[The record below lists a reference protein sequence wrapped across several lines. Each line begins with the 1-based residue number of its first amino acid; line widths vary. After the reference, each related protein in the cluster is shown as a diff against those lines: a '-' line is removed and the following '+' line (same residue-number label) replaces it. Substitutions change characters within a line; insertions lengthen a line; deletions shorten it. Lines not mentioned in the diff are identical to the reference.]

1 MVSSTSFYL
10 FVVGLS
16 WLGLSACSSAPAQV
30 TNTAVLPYSV
40 LLESANAN
48 TPTLDDIFQLSA
60 PQQAEFLAYF
70 HATENQD
77 IAGHRRVY
85 QFLEQHLAGFDYQ
98 GKNYTATE
106 AYALK
111 SGNCISLA
119 VLTKALADLAGV
131 QIEFQSIISAPV
143 ISFEQDLMV
152 SSDHVRTFLYDPTF
166 VPEKDTLYFIKPSL
180 VVDYL
185 PSSADITGPRIT
197 QKTFIAMF
205 YRNLAADALLAEQ
218 YDQALALLK
227 TALQYAP
234 DYSAVINL
242 TAVVHRRM
250 DEMQL
255 AEQFYQYGLDVSA
268 SKVTLLTNYAV
279 LKQSQG
285 DPDTAQQML
294 QSLSSFNEY
303 DPYLWYVLGKNA
315 QQKNLYQE
323 AVTYL
328 YKAAEQAPYMH
339 QLQLELALAYY
350 RNNQTGRALQVL
362 SKAAELVTDNNTQQ
376 RYHAKLEALKL
387 RQSTH

>member
-1 MVSSTSFYL
+1 MLVYKQFYL
-10 FVVGLS
+10 VVVGLS
-16 WLGLSACSSAPAQV
+16 CLSLIACSSAPAQV
-30 TNTAVLPYSV
+30 SNTAVLPYSA

-48 TPTLDDIFQLSA
+48 TPTVDDIFQLSA
-60 PQQAEFLAYF
+60 SQQAEFLAYF
-70 HATENQD
+70 NAPERQD
-77 IAGHRRVY
+77 VAAHRRVY
-85 QFLEQHLAGFDYQ
+85 QFLAQHLSGFDYQ
-98 GKNYTATE
+98 GKNYTATK

-143 ISFEQDLMV
+143 LSFESDLMV
-152 SSDHVRTFLYDPTF
+152 SSDHVRTFLYDPAF
-166 VPEKDTLYFIKPSL
+166 IPEKDTFYFIKPSL

-197 QKTFIAMF
+197 QQTFIAMF

-285 DPDTAQQML
+285 DPDTAQEML

-315 QQKNLYQE
+315 QQKNQYQE

-362 SKAAELVTDNNTQQ
+362 SKAAELVVDNNTQQ

>member
-1 MVSSTSFYL
+1 MLVYKQL
-10 FVVGLS
+10 YILVVGLS
-16 WLGLSACSSAPAQV
+16 CLSLIACSSAPAQV
-30 TNTAVLPYSV
+30 SNTAVLPYSA

-60 PQQAEFLAYF
+60 SQQAEFLAYF
-70 HATENQD
+70 NAPENQD

-85 QFLEQHLAGFDYQ
+85 NFLEQHLAGFDYQ

-131 QIEFQSIISAPV
+131 QTEFQSIVSAPV
-143 ISFEQDLMV
+143 LSFEQNLMV
-152 SSDHVRTFLYDPTF
+152 SSDHVRTFLYDPDFT
-166 VPEKDTLYFIKPSL
+166 PEKDKLYFIKPSL

-185 PSSADITGPRIT
+185 PSAADITGPRIT
-197 QKTFIAMF
+197 QQTFIAMF

-285 DPDTAQQML
+285 DPDTAQEML

-315 QQKNLYQE
+315 QQKNQYQD

-350 RNNQTGRALQVL
+350 RNNQTGRAQQVL
-362 SKAAELVTDNNTQQ
+362 SKAAELVADNNTQQ

-387 RQSTH
+387 RQSAH

>member
-1 MVSSTSFYL
+1 MLVYKQL
-10 FVVGLS
+10 YILVVGLS
-16 WLGLSACSSAPAQV
+16 CLSLIACSSAPAQV
-30 TNTAVLPYSV
+30 SNTAVLPYSA

-48 TPTLDDIFQLSA
+48 TPTVDDIFQLSA
-60 PQQAEFLAYF
+60 SQQAEFLAYF
-70 HATENQD
+70 NAPERQEVG
-77 IAGHRRVY
+77 AHRRVY
-85 QFLEQHLAGFDYQ
+85 QFLEQHLSGFDYQ
-98 GKNYTATE
+98 GKNYTATK

-143 ISFEQDLMV
+143 LSFESDLMV
-152 SSDHVRTFLYDPTF
+152 SSDHVRTFLYDPAF
-166 VPEKDTLYFIKPSL
+166 IPEKDTFYFIKPSL

-197 QKTFIAMF
+197 QQTFIAMF

-227 TALQYAP
+227 NALQYAP
-234 DYSAVINL
+234 DYSAIINL
-242 TAVVHRRM
+242 AAVVHRRM

-285 DPDTAQQML
+285 DPDTAQEML

-315 QQKNLYQE
+315 QQKNQYQE

-362 SKAAELVTDNNTQQ
+362 SKAAELVADNNTQQ